1 MPTALEKILFSDP
14 LPQMLKK
21 ALDFQSM
28 RHTII
33 SSNIANV
40 DTPGY
45 KAVDIEFEKELRSAI
60 GSEDRLS
67 MKPTHPKHI
76 GGREKDFEGIRPKIV
91 SERGV
96 SRLDGNNVD
105 IDKEMTKLAE
115 NQLMYSAV
123 IRALTNKGELIKYVI
138 DQGR

>member
-1 MPTALEKILFSDP
+1 MPTVIDKILFSDP

-45 KAVDIEFEKELRSAI
+45 KAVDIKFEKELRTAI
-60 GSEDRLS
+60 GSGDTLV
-67 MKPTHPKHI
+67 MKTTNPGHI
-76 GGREKDFEGIRPKIV
+76 GGKNKDFKGIKPEIV
-91 SERGV
+91 PEKGV
-96 SRLDGNNVD
+96 SRVDGNNVD
-105 IDKEMTKLAE
+105 IDREMAKLAE
-115 NQLMYSAV
+115 NQLMYTAT
-123 IRALTNKGELIKYVI
+123 IRAMTKRGGLIKYAVER
-138 DQGR
+138 GR